1 MAETGCLKDGHFQNL
16 EVAGNIIVAQDDFT
30 LTSTAGSSKP
40 EFVLNQDKTGHDA
53 TGPIIN
59 LKNSSGGAAE
69 DGYGETGDLM
79 GTITFT
85 GQDDGGG
92 THDFSKIISSSADA
106 TADGERGKL
115 DFQVAC
121 GAGESTSVVSI
132 EGGTTEGSVTVG
144 GHLITTGVAPNVVA
158 TTHGTGTCTISANS
172 TDTCGE
178 LTFDGNWA
186 GSDTVEIQF
195 TTPYASAPIVFL
207 SNPTTNTDTG
217 VATVKYDT
225 IAVSTSQITI
235 TASGGCDGV
244 LNYLVIETK

>member
-40 EFVLNQDKTGHDA
+40 EFVLNQDKTGLE
-53 TGPIIN
+53 TSGPIIN
-59 LKNSSGGAAE
+59 LKNSSGGGTE
-69 DGYGETGDLM
+69 DGNGVTGDLM

-92 THDFSKIISSSADA
+92 THDFSKIISSSANA
-106 TADGERGKL
+106 TAESELGKL

-121 GAGESTSVVSI
+121 GSGVSTSVVSI
-132 EGGTTEGSVTVG
+132 EGGATEGSMTVG
-144 GHLITTGVAPNVVA
+144 GHLITTGVAPGITPTA
-158 TTHGTGTCTISANS
+158 AHESGTCTISSNS

-178 LTFDGNWA
+178 ITFGGTWA
-186 GSDTVEIQF
+186 NSDTVVITF
-195 TTPYASAPIVFL
+195 TSQYASAPIVFL
-207 SNPTTNTDTG
+207 STPNTAGGTS
-217 VATVKYDT
+217 TVNF
-225 IAVSTSQITI
+225 ASVSVSASAITI
-235 TASGGCDGV
+235 TASDTCAGT